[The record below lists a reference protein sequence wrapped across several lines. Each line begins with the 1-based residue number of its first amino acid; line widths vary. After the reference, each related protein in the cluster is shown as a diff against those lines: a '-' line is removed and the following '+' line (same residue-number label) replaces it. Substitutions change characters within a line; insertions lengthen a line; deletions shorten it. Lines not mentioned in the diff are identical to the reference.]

1 MHTRLVSSERLDMV
15 SWTPQLRK
23 MLLKVVFPLALAAL
37 NCGYEP
43 VHLRSP
49 SPDGRTIA
57 EVRSRFTLDPPAQ
70 SLWIKTPEEAPK
82 KLANL
87 QEDSEWCEK
96 IVWSPDSSKVAF
108 LITGLRLDVY
118 NLRNLSLVSSVPLV
132 HVDGYPGSREARD
145 VRFSRDGSFVE
156 FRDCRR
162 SQPDCGPSQNVVLR

>member
-1 MHTRLVSSERLDMV
+1 MV

-23 MLLKVVFPLALAAL
+23 TLLKGVFPLALAAL

-43 VHLRSP
+43 VRLRS
-49 SPDGRTIA
+49 SAPDGRTIA

-70 SLWIKTPEEAPK
+70 SLWIKNPEEPPR

-87 QEDSEWCEK
+87 QGDYEWCKK

-118 NLRNLSLVSSVPLV
+118 NIRNLRLISSVPLV
-132 HVDGYPGSREARD
+132 HVDSYPGSREARD
-145 VRFSRDGSFVE
+145 VRFSRDGSSVE

-162 SQPDCGPSQNVVLR
+162 SQPDCGPPQNVVLH